1 MARSDRIR
9 RTSTAVA
16 FAAAIAATAALATTP
31 AAAQAPVSPPPAPNT
46 ITVTGSAQVT
56 PKPRDRKSNASIRKA
71 VADARRAAIPLAIGN
86 GRGRAA
92 RLSQLSGIPLG
103 ALISIAEATPSSPF
117 YYPGPYGEDGT
128 FGPGQYCGTVRRSIF
143 RRDAQ
148 GRRRAV
154 GTRSSRQCRIPRSI
168 SSNLTMVFS
177 TA

>member
-1 MARSDRIR
+1 MARSGRIR

-56 PKPRDRKSNASIRKA
+56 PKPRDKKSNASIKKA
-71 VADARRAAIPLAIGN
+71 VGDARRAAIPLAIGN
-86 GRGRAA
+86 AKGRAA
-92 RLSQLSGIPLG
+92 TLSQLSGIPLG
-103 ALISIAEATPSSPF
+103 ALISIAETSPSSPF

-128 FGPGQYCGTVRRSIF
+128 FGPGRYCGIVHRTIF

-148 GRRRAV
+148 GRRRPV
-154 GTRSSRQCRIPRSI
+154 GTRTSRQCRVPRVI

>member
-1 MARSDRIR
+1 MAHSGRIR

-16 FAAAIAATAALATTP
+16 LACATVATAALASTP
-31 AAAQAPVSPPPAPNT
+31 AAAQAPVPPATAPNT

-56 PKPRDRKSNASIRKA
+56 PKPRNKESEPSIKKA

-86 GRGRAA
+86 GQGRAA
-92 RLSQLSGIPLG
+92 TLSKLAGIPLG
-103 ALISIAEATPSSPF
+103 KLISIAEAAPSPF

-128 FGPGQYCGTVRRSIF
+128 FGPGKYCGTVRSAIF

-148 GRRRAV
+148 GRRRVV
-154 GTRSSRQCRIPRSI
+154 GTRSVHRCRVPRVV
-168 SSNLTMVFS
+168 SSNLILVFS